1 MKAVSKFAIALAL
14 GSLSLTASVAVSAAD
29 EKPKKEKKA
38 KKGKEADG
46 PAELKLA
53 LSKEFTAVYQPV
65 INEYIKARGPEPAT
79 NAPQAAKTAFDA
91 ASASAATA
99 ATPSWGAIKAAVLNE
114 DDRYQAG
121 VFGFQIG
128 RETKNKPLQLEAAD
142 MILASTTTPAAQI
155 PIYTYQKGAIAYEAS
170 DWANAELYMTKAHG
184 LGYKNLSTP
193 GGIEM
198 LIADALNAQKKYP
211 ESLAWMEKSLA
222 ASKVPGT
229 QALPTNFYPRAANV
243 ALRSK
248 DRALITRWMSELVR
262 SDPKPDYWHD
272 AIMQT
277 YAAGGLDTQEE
288 LDLMRLLRSVGGM
301 KYEQNYSAYA
311 TDALIAFFPTEMKAV
326 LDEGF
331 AKGTISK
338 TNATFGGRYSDVME
352 KLKLEPYSTAVLD
365 QDIAS
370 AKTGAQAAFA
380 GDIALSVGEYARAKG
395 AYEAAIA
402 KGSIVDKDGKDLMER
417 TVMRL
422 GMAKLK
428 LGDAAGA
435 KAEFAKVTSAT
446 RKAVADYWAI
456 YADQMAKAPPA
467 AA

>member
-14 GSLSLTASVAVSAAD
+14 GALSVNAGTAMAAEESAKK

-38 KKGKEADG
+38 KKGKEADANA
-46 PAELKLA
+46 PLKLA
-53 LSKEFTAVYQPV
+53 LSKEFTAAYQPV
-65 INEYIKARGPEPAT
+65 INAYVKARGPDPAPEAT
-79 NAPQAAKTAFDA
+79 VTA
-91 ASASAATA
+91 AATA
-99 ATPSWGAIKAAVLNE
+99 AAPSWAALKAAIMNE

-128 RETKNKPLQLEAAD
+128 RELKNTAMQVEAVD
-142 MILASTTTPAAQI
+142 LVLASTTTPAAMR
-155 PIYTYQKGAIAYEAS
+155 PVYTYQRGAIAYEAK
-170 DWANAELYMTKAHG
+170 DWPTAETWMTKAYE
-184 LGYKNLSTP
+184 LGYKNTVTP

-198 LIADALNAQKKYP
+198 LLADVTNMQNKFP

-229 QALPTNFYPRAANV
+229 QALPTNFYARAANV
-243 ALRSK
+243 ALKSK
-248 DRALITRWMSELVR
+248 DPALITRWMSERVR
-262 SDPKPDYWHD
+262 SNPTPDYWHD

-277 YAAGGLDTQEE
+277 YAAGKLDTQEE
-288 LDLMRLLRSVGGM
+288 LDLMRLLRTVGGM
-301 KYEQNYSAYA
+301 KFEQNYSAYA

-326 LDEGF
+326 LEEGF
-331 AKGTISK
+331 AAGTISK
-338 TNATFGGRYSDVME
+338 NNATFGGRYSDTIE
-352 KLKLEPYSTAVLD
+352 KLKIEPFSVAVLD

-380 GDIALSVGEYARAKG
+380 GDIALSVGEYARAKA

-402 KGSIVDKDGKDLMER
+402 KGSIMDKDGNNLMER
-417 TVMRL
+417 TIMRL

-435 KAEFAKVTSAT
+435 RAEFAKVTSGG
-446 RKAVADYWAI
+446 RKSVADYWAL
-456 YADQMAKAPPA
+456 YAEMMEKGKAGA
-467 AA
+467 A